1 MIPLSSF
8 RLPSRGILARSH
20 RAWRGL
26 IAASGVVIAACG
38 GGEELAGPV
47 SGSLTVTVNGL
58 AAGMDPAIT
67 VTGPGGYL
75 QVLSGSETIPDLA
88 PGQYHV
94 AATDVIS
101 GTGRYSPSAASQS
114 VTVVAG
120 TSPAAVIVTY
130 GLATG
135 SLTVSITGLPGSAV
149 ADVSVTG
156 PGGFSASVTDNI
168 TIANLDPGTYTVTAA
183 TVMAG
188 SSSYEAGVPLQTVA
202 VTASVTPAA
211 IVVDYLLATGALDL
225 TITGLPDGAD
235 AAVTV
240 TGPAYSASVTTTT
253 TLSNIA
259 AGTYTIDAGNVIHGA
274 TTYIPDP
281 TTQTT
286 AVTAGATS
294 TATVAHTVAGP
305 SSLNLVIDGMY
316 LTQSVQT
323 YDGAVPLVAGRDGL
337 LRVFVRANQT
347 NTENPDVRVR
357 LYDSGSLTNTFTLT
371 APSSAVPT
379 TIDEGDLTASWNLA
393 LPASLIQPGLEIIAD
408 VDPGNAILEVDDG
421 DNDFPTS
428 GAPEVQDVRVI
439 GPFAVRFVPVIQAVD
454 GLTGDV
460 TGANADQFLATTQQ
474 LFPLESYDADIRAPY
489 TYTDTISIESDNA
502 TGTWSRVL
510 SEINALRTA
519 DTSSRYYYGVVK
531 TSYSGGIAG
540 IGYVPGK
547 AAVGWDRLP
556 SGGGVAAHEWGHN
569 WGRGHAPCG
578 GAGSPDP
585 SYPYPGG
592 LIGVWGYDLIST
604 SLVPPTA
611 PDIMGYCSNDW
622 ISDYTYSGVLTHI
635 ATRFSVAGT
644 AGAGAGATQPVLL
657 VWGRMRDGVIELEPA
672 FELDAPARPPS
683 GGGRYMIEGLRPDGR
698 RLFSYAFEPEAVADS
713 PDGEGHFA
721 FTLPVAMLGDRA
733 ASLRVTGPGGQAF
746 ATTRAGL
753 PGAQGLQ
760 QGPAASVRSLAAD
773 QVELRWDRNQFP
785 MVLVRD
791 PATRQI
797 LSFARGG
804 AATIRTFARE
814 LDLVYSDGVR
824 STRARVPVP
833 GR

>member
-1 MIPLSSF
+1 MVSQ
-8 RLPSRGILARSH
+8 
-20 RAWRGL
+20 
-26 IAASGVVIAACG
+26 
-38 GGEELAGPV
+38 PV
-47 SGSLTVTVNGL
+47 S
-58 AAGMDPAIT
+58 
-67 VTGPGGYL
+67 
-75 QVLSGSETIPDLA
+75 
-88 PGQYHV
+88 
-94 AATDVIS
+94 
-101 GTGRYSPSAASQS
+101 
-114 VTVVAG
+114 VVAG
-120 TSPAAVIVTY
+120 TSPAAVTVTY
-130 GLATG
+130 ELATG
-135 SLTVSITGLPGSAV
+135 SLAVSITGLPGAAV

-156 PGGFSASVTDNI
+156 PGGFATAVTSN
-168 TIANLDPGTYTVTAA
+168 TTVANLAPGTYTVAAA
-183 TVMAG
+183 TVLVG
-188 SSSYEAGVPLQTVA
+188 TSSYDAGAPLQTVA
-202 VTASVTPAA
+202 VTASATPAA
-211 IVVDYLLATGALDL
+211 IVVDYALATGALAL
-225 TITGLPDGAD
+225 TVTGLPGGAD

-240 TGPAYSASVTTTT
+240 TGPAYSATVTATT
-253 TLSNIA
+253 TLSNIT
-259 AGTYTIDAGNVIHGA
+259 AGTYTIDAGAVTEGG
-274 TTYIPDP
+274 TTYIPTP
-281 TTQTT
+281 TTQTA

-294 TATVAHTVAGP
+294 TATVAYSAAGP

-347 NTENPDVRVR
+347 NTESPDVRVR
-357 LYDSGSLTNTFTLT
+357 LYDGGSLTNTFTLT
-371 APSSAVPT
+371 APASAVPT
-379 TIDEGDLTASWNLA
+379 TVNEGDLAASWNLA

-428 GAPEVQDVRVI
+428 GSPGAQDVRVI
-439 GPFAVRFVPVIQAVD
+439 GPFAVRFVPVIQAID

-474 LFPLESYDADIRAPY
+474 LFPLESYDEDIRAPY
-489 TYTDTISIESDNA
+489 TYTDTVSIESDNA

-519 DTSSRYYYGVVK
+519 DGSSRYYYGVVK

-569 WGRGHAPCG
+569 WGRSHAPCG

-592 LIGVWGYDLIST
+592 LIGVWGYDLISA

-622 ISDYTYSGVLTHI
+622 ISDYTYTGVLTHI

-644 AGAGAGATQPVLL
+644 PGATQPVLL
-657 VWGRMRDGVIELEPA
+657 VWGRMRNGMIELEPA
-672 FELDAPARPPS
+672 FELDATPRPPS
-683 GGGRYMIEGLRPDGR
+683 GGGRYMLEGLRLDGS
-698 RLFSYAFEPEAVADS
+698 RLFRYAFEPEAVADS

-721 FTLPVAMLGDRA
+721 FTLPVGMLGDRT

-746 ATTRAGL
+746 ATMKAGQ
-753 PGAQGLQ
+753 PGAQGLR

-773 QVELRWDRNQFP
+773 RVELRWDRNQFP

-824 STRARVPVP
+824 STRARVSVT